1 MLGKLLGREKT
12 PERFPQENF
21 TIGQGERDGRPA
33 FVMLNL
39 AYRDYAFPSDY
50 PWHLQI
56 EIAFD
61 DANEHGLCT
70 DDEAQVLNAMED
82 RLDAAL
88 RETGGVHYIA
98 RQTWNGL
105 RMIDYYVENGEAA
118 ERALEALATAGQL
131 DRSFTFEV
139 KRDEDWAICLS
150 FFDNF

>member
-1 MLGKLLGREKT
+1 MLGKLLGRGKA
-12 PERFPQENF
+12 PERFPEDAL

-39 AYRDYAFPSDY
+39 AYRDYSFPSDY
-50 PWHLQI
+50 PWHLEI
-56 EIAFD
+56 EIAFE

-82 RLDAAL
+82 RIEAAL
-88 RETGGVHYIA
+88 RETGAVHYIA

-118 ERALEALATAGQL
+118 EHALEALATAGQL
-131 DRSFTFEV
+131 DRTFTFEV
-139 KRDEDWAICLS
+139 KRDDEWSICQPFLDS
-150 FFDNF
+150 F